1 MKNKNL
7 TKQMVEAS
15 VMIALATVLSLFK
28 VVEMPYGGSVTLA
41 SMLPILIVSY
51 RHGVGI
57 GLLSGVVY
65 SVIQQLLGLNNL
77 SYFTTWQSVIAV
89 MLLDYIVAF
98 TVVGIGGIFR
108 NRIGLKKL
116 LPPTKQ
122 KIEIA
127 TGMGL
132 VCILRFI
139 SHTIGGATVWAG
151 LSIPT
156 EAALIY
162 SIGYNATYM
171 IPETIISVL
180 VGLWIGEVID
190 FSKNVPTRFAPSYGV
205 CNTKSDVA
213 CEVLPH
219 IASFLLLL
227 AASVD
232 TIIIAPHLQ
241 NAENGEFTFANLGEV
256 SWVSVIIVSSVCI
269 VGSIVLYILG
279 AVLKKRVQKDI

>member
-1 MKNKNL
+1 MKTKNL

-57 GLLSGVVY
+57 GFASGGVY
-65 SVIQQLLGLNNL
+65 SLIQQLLGLNNL
-77 SYFTTWQSVIAV
+77 SYFTTWQSVVAV
-89 MLLDYIVAF
+89 MLLDYLLAF
-98 TVVGIGGIFR
+98 TIVGIGGVFR

-139 SHTIGGATVWAG
+139 CHTIGGATVWAG
-151 LSIPT
+151 LSVPT

-180 VGLWIGEVID
+180 VGAWIGEVID
-190 FSKNVPTRFAPSYGV
+190 FSKNVPTRFSPSYGA

-219 IASFLLLL
+219 IASFLILL
-227 AASVD
+227 AACID

-241 NAENGEFTFANLGEV
+241 NAESGEFTFANLGEV
-256 SWVSVIIVSSVCI
+256 SWVAVIIVSSICV
-269 VGSIVLYILG
+269 VGAAVLYTLG
-279 AVLKKRVQKDI
+279 VVIKKRIQKDS